1 MPIFK
6 TLIELTVRVFCFST
20 FVENYATLEN
30 IMGEYPDGYRDDAD
44 FITLIELTVRV
55 FCFSTFVEN
64 YATLE
69 NIMGEY
75 PDSYRDD
82 ADF

>member
-6 TLIELTVRVFCFST
+6 TLTFARIVRVFC
-20 FVENYATLEN
+20 
-30 IMGEYPDGYRDDAD
+30 
-44 FITLIELTVRV
+44 
-55 FCFSTFVEN
+55 FVEN